1 MTNCVN
7 VKLCS
12 QCQGYTEYYCYSC
25 EKNLCSQCHESH
37 AIDESTIDHISSIY
51 KNTLRYN
58 LKRETCPKHP
68 NRFYEKYCNVCK
80 VPICDFCLKHKSR
93 RSNFFACFSP
103 REHNQRM
110 HHWNHKIIGIRT
122 AYHTRLQEARER
134 IHRIRTEIV
143 SKNTV
148 LLSKFHSDVIKC
160 QKEIELINSDF
171 IRKDKSLKSLC
182 GILAK
187 DEKLK
192 KRCLKQMMLF
202 SKCDTKYTSLHK
214 QILETSTVQLNFFVS
229 SKEIKSSK
237 NWIAVI

>member
-1 MTNCVN
+1 METKNMTTCVN

-37 AIDESTIDHISSIY
+37 AIDESTIYHISSIY
-51 KNTLRYN
+51 KNKLRYN
-58 LKRETCPKHP
+58 LKRETCLKHP
-68 NRFYEKYCNVCK
+68 NRFYEKYCTACK

-110 HHWNHKIIGIRT
+110 HHRNHKFIGINT
-122 AYHTRLQEARER
+122 AYHTRLQEGREM
-134 IHRIRTEIV
+134 IHRIRKEIV

-148 LLSKFHSDVIKC
+148 LLSKIHSDEIKC
-160 QKEIELINSDF
+160 QKEIELINSNI

-182 GILAK
+182 GSLAK

-202 SKCDTKYTSLHK
+202 SKCDTKIHIITQKNITNVK
-214 QILETSTVQLNFFVS
+214 QS
-229 SKEIKSSK
+229 S
-237 NWIAVI
+237 

>member
-1 MTNCVN
+1 METKNMTTCVN

-37 AIDESTIDHISSIY
+37 DIDESTIDHI
-51 KNTLRYN
+51 T
-58 LKRETCPKHP
+58 KHQ
-68 NRFYEKYCNVCK
+68 NRFYEKYCNACK

-110 HHWNHKIIGIRT
+110 HHRNHKIIGINT
-122 AYHTRLQEARER
+122 AYHTRLQEGREM

-148 LLSKFHSDVIKC
+148 LLSKIHSDVIKC
-160 QKEIELINSDF
+160 QKEIELINSN
-171 IRKDKSLKSLC
+171 IVRKDKSLKSLWQSC
-182 GILAK
+182 ESCEAQ
-187 DEKLK
+187 E
-192 KRCLKQMMLF
+192 
-202 SKCDTKYTSLHK
+202 
-214 QILETSTVQLNFFVS
+214 
-229 SKEIKSSK
+229 
-237 NWIAVI
+237 